1 MARQK
6 AHIITRSKFV
16 WRARIC
22 EKMSYCLNCG
32 NECHEG
38 KVLTRTEKT
47 YAVEGAKE
55 YEIEVCKYCRCEDEL
70 MDALEE

>member
-1 MARQK
+1 
-6 AHIITRSKFV
+6 
-16 WRARIC
+16 
-22 EKMSYCLNCG
+22 MSYCLNCG

-47 YAVEGAKE
+47 YEVDGSKE
-55 YEIEVCKYCRCEDEL
+55 YEIEVCRYCRCEDEL

>member
-1 MARQK
+1 M
-6 AHIITRSKFV
+6 SN
-16 WRARIC
+16 
-22 EKMSYCLNCG
+22 SYCLNCG